1 MKHLLLFLYFISYTS
16 GIGAITLGL
25 FFYIKTKNLYIKY
38 VIIADIAFTS
48 FLFFDNLN
56 FYTDI
61 FIHRFPFWMN
71 IVKILG
77 LTLSGILI
85 IYFFTLSAYSIL
97 SIEIAKYKK
106 IIYLGLSSIFFIIPI
121 SSLYILY
128 HLQLISELAA
138 VHSCFFLPNI
148 FTSIGIIY
156 DIFFIINNLDK
167 FNNPIKQFLKVLIIL
182 TCIITPISILT
193 NVLQY
198 WHFSNIPIAYSPI
211 EYFLFN
217 LSALIF
223 LKKNLQEASNIVI
236 DVEPKQE
243 KRPSPNNFFD
253 NLSNTYNLTQR
264 EIDIIKL
271 LSRGLSNQEIAEN
284 LFISVNTVRNHIYN
298 IYKKIGIKS
307 RYELIN
313 LISREFHEM

>member
-25 FFYIKTKNLYIKY
+25 FFYIKTKNLYVKY
-38 VIIADIAFTS
+38 VLIADIAFTS

-97 SIEIAKYKK
+97 NIEISKHKK
-106 IIYLGLSSIFFIIPI
+106 IIYFGLSSIFFIICI

-156 DIFFIINNLDK
+156 DVFFIIKNLAK
-167 FNNPIKQFLKVLIIL
+167 FNNLIRQFLKMLIIL

-223 LKKNLQEASNIVI
+223 VKKNLQQTPNILIKAEFEQKKISN
-236 DVEPKQE
+236 ETH
-243 KRPSPNNFFD
+243 FFD
-253 NLSNTYNLTQR
+253 DFSNTYNLTQR
-264 EIDIIKL
+264 EIEITKL
-271 LSRGLSNQEIAEN
+271 VSSGLSNQEIAEN
-284 LFISVNTVRNHIYN
+284 LFISANTVRNHIYN
-298 IYKKIGIKS
+298 IYKKTGIKN

-313 LISREFHEM
+313 LISTKYHNH